1 MKCLVCGGQLDE
13 EARFCHLCGKPI
25 EAGAASK
32 DPAKQKFVADRPAA
46 ETLADRIRGGIS
58 PADDPEEDFWEGG
71 YSAKAMIGSWI
82 GAAAISIALV
92 VGVAMF
98 ASDEK
103 IVGTIVLIAIGAMWG
118 FLLLRFLYRKLSVQY
133 ELTSQRFIHKSGIL
147 TRTTDRIEL
156 IDIDDVSFRQG
167 LIERFVGVGTI
178 TILSSDSSHPELLLR
193 GIENVKVI
201 AETIDDAR
209 RLERRRRGLHIEAI

>member
-1 MKCLVCGGQLDE
+1 MKCPACGSKLDE
-13 EARFCHLCGKPI
+13 NSRFCHLCGEPI
-25 EAGAASK
+25 KAGAASK
-32 DPAKQKFVADRPAA
+32 DPAKQKPVADRPAA
-46 ETLADRIRGGIS
+46 ETPADRIRGAIS
-58 PADDPEEDFWEGG
+58 PADDPEDDCWEGG

-98 ASDEK
+98 ASDK
-103 IVGTIVLIAIGAMWG
+103 KVVWYIVLIAIGCMWT
-118 FLLLRFLYRKLSVQY
+118 FLLFRLVYRKLNVQY
-133 ELTSQRFIHKSGIL
+133 ELTSQRFIHRSGIL
-147 TRTTDRIEL
+147 ARTTDRIEL
-156 IDIDDVSFRQG
+156 IDMDDVSFRQG

-178 TILSSDSSHPELLLR
+178 TILSSDSSHPKLLLR
-193 GIENVKVI
+193 GIENVKFI